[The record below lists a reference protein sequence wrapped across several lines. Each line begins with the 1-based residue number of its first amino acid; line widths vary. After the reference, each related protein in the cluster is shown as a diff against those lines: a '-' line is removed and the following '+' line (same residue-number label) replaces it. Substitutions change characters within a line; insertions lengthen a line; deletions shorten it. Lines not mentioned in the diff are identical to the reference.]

1 MTIQELQNIVSNM
14 PLPGSIVTR
23 HEAKT
28 PALEA
33 WVHNN
38 RLWVRRVGEY
48 SSISYSFPLTSP
60 MPDGDVDVNG
70 SGGWD
75 LAHIEA

>member
-1 MTIQELQNIVSNM
+1 MTNEELQNIASNM

-28 PALEA
+28 PTLEA
-33 WVHNN
+33 WVNNN

-48 SSISYSFPLTSP
+48 SSISHSFQLTSP

-70 SGGWD
+70 SGGWR
-75 LAHIEA
+75 LRQIEA

>member
-1 MTIQELQNIVSNM
+1 MTNEELQNIASNLPLHGSFVS
-14 PLPGSIVTR
+14 R
-23 HEAKT
+23 HEDKV

-48 SSISYSFPLTSP
+48 SSISHSFPLTSP